1 MAKIL
6 VVDDERETAQ
16 LVAIILEKEGHQVV
30 QAHSGPAALDVLHR
44 ALTPDL
50 ILSDVTMPD
59 MDGYT
64 FVSHLQSEE
73 GTRDIPVVMLT
84 GRDGMKETFQLFTN
98 VLDFISKPFDAKEL
112 RTRVQSALAKRPPR

>member
-30 QAHSGPAALDVLHR
+30 QAHSGPEALDVLHR

-64 FVSHLQSEE
+64 FVSQLQAEE

>member
-30 QAHSGPAALDVLHR
+30 QSHSGPEALDVLHR
-44 ALTPDL
+44 AFTPDL

-64 FVSHLQSEE
+64 FVSQLQAEE

-112 RTRVQSALAKRPPR
+112 RTRVQSALARRPPR